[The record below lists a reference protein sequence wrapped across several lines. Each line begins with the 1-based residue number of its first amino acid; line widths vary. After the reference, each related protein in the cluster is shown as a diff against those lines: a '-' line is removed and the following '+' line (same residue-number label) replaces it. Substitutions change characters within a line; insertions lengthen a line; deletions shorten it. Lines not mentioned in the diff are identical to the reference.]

1 MPERIVER
9 LRQANT
15 EYFENI
21 GHVIKK
27 IGELRPTD
35 VHQLQQMYNYGAD
48 LQKVTLKLAQVS
60 GKNIQD
66 IYDMFD
72 IVAMENY
79 NYAKPF
85 YEAKAIP
92 HIPYAQN
99 EDLKNYVKSLAKQ
112 TVDEYVNLTQHT
124 AFAIF
129 DKDGKSIAPLF
140 ANNKEKI
147 ATSLSDTY
155 TKVIDYAVSKV
166 QLGEESYQSAM
177 RKVVKSLANSG
188 IKTVEYAT
196 GYKRR
201 LDSAVRQNILWG
213 VKQCNQN
220 VADYVG
226 EQFGAD
232 GYEISYHSNPRP
244 EHADMGGKSYAIGK
258 ARIVNGIYYPS
269 FSEVEKLLEDY
280 GCLHFKFPILLGIS
294 RTAYDKEQL
303 EELKTNDGA
312 KFEFEGA
319 SYIAYEGKQ
328 LQRKIENTIV
338 NKKNLLDIAKAS
350 GNEVLR
356 REVQYEINL
365 LTSKYAKLSEVSGL
379 PTRMERMQVAGFRS
393 VKTID
398 ELKTPIAWISDNSQS
413 SEAFFNYLKRVSDG
427 NYALDRRHKFLLNKI
442 PNQGDWARIKSHQAN
457 LEDLAAL
464 TAFTKDEFAL
474 FSGKGYKIIFHGKRR
489 NWSLPND
496 AFKEICDK
504 RMIWEG
510 HSHPYQSDLQASP
523 QDIKTLKL
531 LTWQKE
537 SSIIDVTG
545 VKKTFTSSYADL
557 INEQLGVK

>member
-1 MPERIVER
+1 MLNERQINLLPERIVER
-9 LRQANT
+9 LRQANS
-15 EYFENI
+15 EYLENI

-48 LQKVTLKLAQVS
+48 LQKVTLKLAEVS

-85 YEAKAIP
+85 YDAKAIP

-99 EDLKNYVKSLAKQ
+99 EDLKQYVKSLAKQ

-140 ANNKEKI
+140 ANNKDKI

-166 QLGEESYQSAM
+166 QLGEESYRSAM
-177 RKVVKSLANSG
+177 RKVIKSLANSG

-258 ARIVNGIYYPS
+258 ARTVNGIYYPS

-280 GCLHFKFPILLGIS
+280 GCLHFKFPILLGVS
-294 RTAYDKEQL
+294 RPTYDKEQL
-303 EELKTNDGA
+303 EELKANDSA

-319 SYIAYEGKQ
+319 PYTAYEGKQ
-328 LQRKIENTIV
+328 LQQKIENTIV

-350 GNEVLR
+350 GDEDLR

-379 PTRMERMQVAGFRS
+379 PTRMERMQVAGFRK
-393 VKTID
+393 VKTKSELTQSQNRAILKEKIENGEIKLDLNHEKQARHLKEVAYIKGRSYLTITEDEIAEIIIKNTGTGYIHISNKNQQIKEVID
-398 ELKTPIAWISDNSQS
+398 CGKIVGVDVNNKTGEETKTSRATIHYSKSGTHLVPAR
-413 SEAFFNYLKRVSDG
+413 SEK
-427 NYALDRRHKFLLNKI
+427 
-442 PNQGDWARIKSHQAN
+442 
-457 LEDLAAL
+457 
-464 TAFTKDEFAL
+464 
-474 FSGKGYKIIFHGKRR
+474 
-489 NWSLPND
+489 
-496 AFKEICDK
+496 
-504 RMIWEG
+504 
-510 HSHPYQSDLQASP
+510 
-523 QDIKTLKL
+523 
-531 LTWQKE
+531 
-537 SSIIDVTG
+537 
-545 VKKTFTSSYADL
+545 
-557 INEQLGVK
+557 

>member
-1 MPERIVER
+1 MLNERQINLLPERIVER

-15 EYFENI
+15 EYLENI

-48 LQKVTLKLAQVS
+48 LQKVTLKLAEVS
-60 GKNIQD
+60 KKNVQD

-85 YEAKAIP
+85 YDAKAIP

-140 ANNKEKI
+140 ANNKDKI

-177 RKVVKSLANSG
+177 RKVIKSLANSG

-294 RTAYDKEQL
+294 RPTYDKEQL
-303 EELKTNDGA
+303 DELKANDNA
-312 KFEFEGA
+312 KFEFEGKE
-319 SYIAYEGKQ
+319 YTKYEGEQIQK
-328 LQRKIENTIV
+328 KIESAV
-338 NKKNLLDIAKAS
+338 KHKKDLANIAKAS
-350 GNEVLR
+350 GDEDLR
-356 REVQYEINL
+356 REIQYEINL

-379 PTRMERMQVAGFRS
+379 PTRIERMQVAGFRKVLTHAELWTSQIKGVVASNGIIISS
-393 VKTID
+393 VSKHVYDQAKLRKLLPVMTKENMTETLTNPLKIGKIKID
-398 ELKTPIAWISDNSQS
+398 DKGRKSQQ
-413 SEAFFNYLKRVSDG
+413 F
-427 NYALDRRHKFLLNKI
+427 I
-442 PNQGDWARIKSHQAN
+442 GDVIT
-457 LEDLAAL
+457 LAANP
-464 TAFTKDEFAL
+464 D
-474 FSGKGYKIIFHGKRR
+474 
-489 NWSLPND
+489 
-496 AFKEICDK
+496 
-504 RMIWEG
+504 
-510 HSHPYQSDLQASP
+510 
-523 QDIKTLKL
+523 
-531 LTWQKE
+531 
-537 SSIIDVTG
+537 TG
-545 VKKTFTSSYADL
+545 VITTLWKTSSKKVAKL
-557 INEQLGVK
+557 KKGAP

>member
-1 MPERIVER
+1 MLNERQINLLPERIVER

-15 EYFENI
+15 EYLENI

-48 LQKVTLKLAQVS
+48 LQKVTLKLAEVS
-60 GKNIQD
+60 KRNVQD

-85 YEAKAIP
+85 YDAKAIP

-140 ANNKEKI
+140 ANNKDKI

-177 RKVVKSLANSG
+177 RKVIKSLANSG

-244 EHADMGGKSYAIGK
+244 EHADMGGRSYAIGK
-258 ARIVNGIYYPS
+258 ARTVNGIYYPS

-294 RTAYDKEQL
+294 RPTYDKEQL
-303 EELKTNDGA
+303 EELKANDSA
-312 KFEFEGA
+312 KFEFEGKE
-319 SYIAYEGKQ
+319 YTKYEGEQIQK
-328 LQRKIENTIV
+328 KIESAV
-338 NKKNLLDIAKAS
+338 KHKKDLANIAKAS
-350 GNEVLR
+350 GDEDLR

-379 PTRMERMQVAGFRS
+379 PTRMERMQVAGFRRVKAVDKS
-393 VKTID
+393 VKSDIINVLPEFENATISLQKFT
-398 ELKTPIAWISDNSQS
+398 E
-413 SEAFFNYLKRVSDG
+413 
-427 NYALDRRHKFLLNKI
+427 YALNPL
-442 PNQGDWARIKSHQAN
+442 
-457 LEDLAAL
+457 
-464 TAFTKDEFAL
+464 KDENKA
-474 FSGKGYKIIFHGKRR
+474 K
-489 NWSLPND
+489 
-496 AFKEICDK
+496 AFKEALGYTLENVDELIDNIKANINKFNAVEKPDNGYGK
-504 RMIWEG
+504 RYEILMTLVG
-510 HSHPYQSDLQASP
+510 ANGKHANV
-523 QDIKTLKL
+523 KTA
-531 LTWQKE
+531 W
-537 SSIIDVTG
+537 IIDKDSGRPRLTSAYVT
-545 VKKTFTSSYADL
+545 KKKFK
-557 INEQLGVK
+557 EE

>member
-1 MPERIVER
+1 MLNERQINFLPERVVER
-9 LRQANT
+9 LRQSNT
-15 EYFENI
+15 EYLENI
-21 GHVIKK
+21 GNVIKK

-48 LQKVTLKLAQVS
+48 LQKVMLKLAEVS
-60 GKNIQD
+60 EKNIQD

-85 YEAKAIP
+85 YKAKAMQF
-92 HIPYAQN
+92 IPYSEN
-99 EDLKNYVKSLAKQ
+99 EDLKQYVKSIAKQ

-140 ANNKEKI
+140 ANNIDKV

-177 RKVVKSLANSG
+177 RKVIKSLANSG
-188 IKTVEYAT
+188 IKTVDYAT

-201 LDSAVRQNILWG
+201 VESAVRQNILWG

-244 EHADMGGKSYAIGK
+244 EHADMGGKQFAIGE
-258 ARIVNGIYYPS
+258 ARTIKGVYYPS
-269 FSEVEKLLEDY
+269 FEKEAAPLLDDY
-280 GCLHFKFPILLGIS
+280 GCLHFKFSILLGIS
-294 RTAYDKEQL
+294 RPTYDKEQL
-303 EELKTNDGA
+303 EELKANDSI
-312 KFEFEGA
+312 KFEFEGKE
-319 SYIAYEGKQ
+319 YTKYEAEQ
-328 LQRKIENTIV
+328 LQKKIESAV
-338 NKKNLLDIAKAS
+338 KHKKDLANIAKAS
-350 GNEVLR
+350 GDDVLR

-379 PTRMERMQVAGFRS
+379 PTRMERMQVAGFRN
-393 VKTID
+393 VKED
-398 ELKTPIAWISDNSQS
+398 ENLTYIRNQSIIKKNSGLPKQVYLSDEKIKQTVDVNFEFLHGVVPQFSKATKVYVMAGKDTCAPIRD
-413 SEAFFNYLKRVSDG
+413 LKRLYLTYNKSPQEWQKKSADV
-427 NYALDRRHKFLLNKI
+427 YAESYKYVVHWYEHNGFA
-442 PNQGDWARIKSHQAN
+442 PA
-457 LEDLAAL
+457 
-464 TAFTKDEFAL
+464 DEFKV
-474 FSGKGYKIIFHGKRR
+474 KGVR
-489 NWSLPND
+489 
-496 AFKEICDK
+496 
-504 RMIWEG
+504 
-510 HSHPYQSDLQASP
+510 
-523 QDIKTLKL
+523 KL
-531 LTWQKE
+531 
-537 SSIIDVTG
+537 
-545 VKKTFTSSYADL
+545 
-557 INEQLGVK
+557 

>member
-1 MPERIVER
+1 MLNERQINLLPERIVER

-15 EYFENI
+15 EYLENI

-48 LQKVTLKLAQVS
+48 LQKVTLKLAEVS
-60 GKNIQD
+60 RKNIQD

-85 YEAKAIP
+85 YEAKAIT

-140 ANNKEKI
+140 ASNKDKI

-177 RKVVKSLANSG
+177 RKVIKSLANSG

-244 EHADMGGKSYAIGK
+244 EHSDMGGKSYAIGE
-258 ARIVNGIYYPS
+258 ARTVNGIYYPS

-294 RTAYDKEQL
+294 RPAYDKEQL
-303 EELKTNDGA
+303 EELKANDNA
-312 KFEFEGA
+312 KFEFEGKE
-319 SYIAYEGKQ
+319 YTKYEGEQIQK
-328 LQRKIENTIV
+328 KIESAV
-338 NKKNLLDIAKAS
+338 KHKKDLANIAKAS
-350 GNEVLR
+350 GDEDLR

-365 LTSKYAKLSEVSGL
+365 LTSKYARLSEVSGL
-379 PTRMERMQVAGFRS
+379 PTRMERMQVSGFRA
-393 VKTID
+393 VKNKSID
-398 ELKTPIAWISDNSQS
+398 NMSKSGIIKEDNLVKLYDINGKYLRSIPRPDVELPDKTMSIITRGTHITDV
-413 SEAFFNYLKRVSDG
+413 EV
-427 NYALDRRHKFLLNKI
+427 
-442 PNQGDWARIKSHQAN
+442 
-457 LEDLAAL
+457 
-464 TAFTKDEFAL
+464 FA
-474 FSGKGYKIIFHGKRR
+474 GKGSKNVLRVREHLKNNYGGNADDWQHTKGHAFVDTPNGPKKANVHWFEEETVGVVEMFVKG
-489 NWSLPND
+489 WS
-496 AFKEICDK
+496 
-504 RMIWEG
+504 
-510 HSHPYQSDLQASP
+510 
-523 QDIKTLKL
+523 
-531 LTWQKE
+531 
-537 SSIIDVTG
+537 
-545 VKKTFTSSYADL
+545 KK
-557 INEQLGVK
+557 